1 MKKVVTPDDG
11 RDGLEDRKAD
21 VVARALLGRIVSGAH
36 PVGSVLPREEELVRE
51 HGTSRG
57 VVREAIKLLEVH
69 RLVRPVRRRGT
80 EVLDPMRS
88 LSPEVVRAMLTP
100 RPGVVDR
107 TMLAGLLEVRALLD
121 IELSCLAA
129 SRRTEEDL
137 RALDA
142 ILARLSALLADPDA
156 YAAEVTGV
164 ARLLARATRNPI
176 FEMLSA
182 WNEIVARD
190 LEPLFA
196 ATRAAPAPHY
206 QALVLLVDLVRRKEV
221 AGVRELVGAFHAW
234 ATPRLLQAADL
245 QRSGDSFPVSVGASE
260 PVARAA
266 AARARPRA
274 RPPKAGPPRGSSGHA
289 KKQPTTTT
297 TRPTAT
303 TTRPKQKP
311 RKNEPRKNE
320 PGKNQPSKETRS

>member
-1 MKKVVTPDDG
+1 MKKAAPPDEG

-21 VVARALLGRIVSGAH
+21 VVARALLGRIVSGAYR
-36 PVGSVLPREEELVRE
+36 VGSVLPREEELVRE
-51 HGTSRG
+51 HGASRG

-88 LSPEVVRAMLTP
+88 LSPEVVRARLTP
-100 RPGVVDR
+100 QPGVVDR

-129 SRRTEEDL
+129 SRRTDEDL

-142 ILARLSALLADPDA
+142 ILAELSSLLAEPDA
-156 YAAEVTGV
+156 YAAKASGV
-164 ARLLARATRNPI
+164 ARLLARATKNPV

-182 WNEIVARD
+182 WNDIVARD

-196 ATRAAPAPHY
+196 ATRPAPAPHY
-206 QALVLLVDLVRRKEV
+206 QALVLLVDLVRRREV
-221 AGVRELVGAFHAW
+221 AGVRELVTAFHAW

-245 QRSGDSFPVSVGASE
+245 QRTGDSFPVSVGASA
-260 PVARAA
+260 PPAARPRTLAA
-266 AARARPRA
+266 KSERAPTKRARPTTA
-274 RPPKAGPPRGSSGHA
+274 PK
-289 KKQPTTTT
+289 KK
-297 TRPTAT
+297 TR
-303 TTRPKQKP
+303 
-311 RKNEPRKNE
+311 
-320 PGKNQPSKETRS
+320 KETRR

>member
-1 MKKVVTPDDG
+1 MKRVPPPDEG

-21 VVARALLGRIVSGAH
+21 VVARALLGRIVSGAYR
-36 PVGSVLPREEELVRE
+36 VGSVLPREEELVRE
-51 HGTSRG
+51 QGTSRG

-129 SRRTEEDL
+129 GRRTDEDL

-142 ILARLSALLADPDA
+142 ILSELSALLPEPDA
-156 YAAEVTGV
+156 YAAKVSGV
-164 ARLLARATRNPI
+164 ARLLARATKNPI

-196 ATRAAPAPHY
+196 ATRPAPAPHY
-206 QALVLLVDLVRRKEV
+206 QALVLLVDLVRRREV
-221 AGVRELVGAFHAW
+221 AGVRELVTAFHAW

-245 QRSGDSFPVSVGASE
+245 QRTGDSFPVSVGTSA
-260 PVARAA
+260 PVTRSRTPRAKPEAAPSKRARATA
-266 AARARPRA
+266 A
-274 RPPKAGPPRGSSGHA
+274 S
-289 KKQPTTTT
+289 KKK
-297 TRPTAT
+297 TR
-303 TTRPKQKP
+303 
-311 RKNEPRKNE
+311 
-320 PGKNQPSKETRS
+320 KETRR

>member
-1 MKKVVTPDDG
+1 MKRVPPPDEG

-21 VVARALLGRIVSGAH
+21 VVARALLGRIVSGAYR
-36 PVGSVLPREEELVRE
+36 VGSVLPREEELVRE
-51 HGTSRG
+51 QGTSRG

-121 IELSCLAA
+121 VELSCLAA
-129 SRRTEEDL
+129 ARRTDEDL

-142 ILARLSALLADPDA
+142 ILSELSVLLPEPDA
-156 YAAEVTGV
+156 YAAKVSGV
-164 ARLLARATRNPI
+164 ARLLARATKNPI

-196 ATRAAPAPHY
+196 ATRPAPAPHY
-206 QALVLLVDLVRRKEV
+206 QALVLLVDLVRRREV
-221 AGVRELVGAFHAW
+221 AGVRELVTAFHAW

-245 QRSGDSFPVSVGASE
+245 QRTGDSFPVSVGAGAPVTRSRPPRSE
-260 PVARAA
+260 PEARAA
-266 AARARPRA
+266 RR
-274 RPPKAGPPRGSSGHA
+274 
-289 KKQPTTTT
+289 TTTT
-297 TRPTAT
+297 TASKKK
-303 TTRPKQKP
+303 TR
-311 RKNEPRKNE
+311 
-320 PGKNQPSKETRS
+320 KETGR

>member
-1 MKKVVTPDDG
+1 MRKSPTGRGTTLPPEAG

-21 VVARALLGRIVSGAH
+21 LVARALLGRIVSGSY
-36 PVGSVLPREEELVRE
+36 PVGSVLPREDELVVE
-51 HGTSRG
+51 HGASRS
-57 VVREAIKLLEVH
+57 VIREAIKLLEVH

-100 RPGVVDR
+100 RPGLVDR
-107 TMLAGLLEVRALLD
+107 RMLAGLLEIRALLD
-121 IELSCLAA
+121 VELSCLAA
-129 SRRTEEDL
+129 ARRSDDDL

-142 ILARLSALLADPDA
+142 LLAELRGLLPDPEA
-156 YAAEVTGV
+156 YAARTPSV
-164 ARLLARATRNPI
+164 ARLLARATQNPL

-196 ATRAAPAPHY
+196 ATRPAPEPHH

-221 AGVRELVGAFHAW
+221 AGVRELVSAFHGW

-245 QRSGDSFPVSVGASE
+245 QRSGDSFPVST
-260 PVARAA
+260 PHT
-266 AARARPRA
+266 ARPRSPA
-274 RPPKAGPPRGSSGHA
+274 PHGPAPHGPAPQGPRA
-289 KKQPTTTT
+289 PRPTTT
-297 TRPTAT
+297 
-303 TTRPKQKP
+303 KKP
-311 RKNEPRKNE
+311 RKEPR
-320 PGKNQPSKETRS
+320 S